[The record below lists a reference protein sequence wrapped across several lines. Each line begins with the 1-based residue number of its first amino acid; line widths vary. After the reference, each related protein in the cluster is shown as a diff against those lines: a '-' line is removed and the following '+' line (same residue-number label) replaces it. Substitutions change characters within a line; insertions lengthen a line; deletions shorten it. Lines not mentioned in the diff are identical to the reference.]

1 MTPLTDHLVPLA
13 VAVAIGL
20 VLGLERELAH
30 KPAGLRTQLLVTV
43 GTTLFVLAA
52 RQLGGDGAERIAA
65 NVVTGLGFLG
75 AGVILQH
82 RGNVRGLT
90 TAALVWVNGALGVAA
105 ASRSYGLAAAGVAV
119 TLVAMRVL
127 GEVERRMGQKC
138 RVMQYQI
145 TARHS
150 PALLEIVDH
159 ALAHCH
165 YQDGPFGLD
174 RRGDRVAL
182 RFGFCNPPARHQ
194 ELVERLR
201 SMPEVIELRLS

>member
-1 MTPLTDHLVPLA
+1 MTPLTDHLIPLA

-43 GTTLFVLAA
+43 GTTLFVLAG
-52 RQLGGDGAERIAA
+52 RRLGGEGAERIGA

-90 TAALVWVNGALGVAA
+90 TAALLWVNGALGVVA

-127 GEVERRMGQKC
+127 GEISRRE
-138 RVMQYQI
+138 
-145 TARHS
+145 ARHARRLRVRRARPPRS
-150 PALLEIVDH
+150 LRGQPRS
-159 ALAHCH
+159 ALAHRGRFAAG
-165 YQDGPFGLD
+165 YTPEALRRSERGLLPHGGR
-174 RRGDRVAL
+174 RRGA
-182 RFGFCNPPARHQ
+182 P
-194 ELVERLR
+194 R
-201 SMPEVIELRLS
+201 S